1 VSAIATVYGSAVTDL
16 ARKLRIVE
24 GGRVRLMRAP
34 DRHRPML
41 GAIDESDDRAD
52 VVLLY
57 SRSLEQLE
65 RDAPAA
71 TAAVEADGVLWVC
84 YPKLSAKT
92 PSDLSRGV
100 VRGAMASRGWTAV
113 SQVAIDSTWS
123 ALRFKP
129 SPA

>member
-1 VSAIATVYGSAVTDL
+1 MVSTATVYGGRMTEL
-16 ARKLRIVE
+16 ARKLRIVD
-24 GGRVRLMRAP
+24 GRRVRLMHAP
-34 DRHRPML
+34 DRHAPLL
-41 GAIDESDDRAD
+41 GDVARTSGTAD

-57 SRSLEQLE
+57 SRMRAQLD

-71 TAAVEADGVLWVC
+71 TAAVEDGGVLWVC

-92 PSDLSRGV
+92 PSDLSREA
-100 VRGAMASRGWTAV
+100 VRDGMAAHGWHPV
-113 SQVAIDSTWS
+113 SQVSIDHTWS